1 MCLPWFCYRWYRRCQ
16 ILAILVYRY
25 FSPWDTFF
33 LHPIVFE
40 IWGLVMDSQMIAEQV
55 VSEQLDLEMGDSGD
69 ENDSSLLEDD
79 SPAFEMIASDNLW
92 QFAALAGAKRRGPAA
107 EADAE
112 VGAAAPRAGGVAVRY
127 GPYLG
132 TIHIST
138 L

>member
-1 MCLPWFCYRWYRRCQ
+1 
-16 ILAILVYRY
+16 
-25 FSPWDTFF
+25 
-33 LHPIVFE
+33 
-40 IWGLVMDSQMIAEQV
+40 MDSQMIA
-55 VSEQLDLEMGDSGD
+55 EQLDLEMGDSGD
-69 ENDSSLLEDD
+69 ENDSSLLEDG
-79 SPAFEMIASDNLW
+79 SPAFELIASDNLW
-92 QFAALAGAKRRGPAA
+92 QFPGVKRRGPAA